1 MAEDS
6 ASKTVVQQRIQRL
19 FESTADI
26 RFMMRI
32 RRILVSRDNDPS
44 DAQYTGTN
52 IPAPFNTTNLAL
64 RTMID
69 APASAA
75 QHYAS
80 RIASNLPDIEVTPI
94 SRRSTISAVIDK
106 QAGEQE
112 RIDSALWES
121 MGGREEQW
129 KCGWGMSLGGVSY
142 YLVLPRD
149 ADFGLPDRIFYDDLT
164 EDEIAGLQKIGK
176 STLTK
181 VESPSGKLVYA
192 EPGDVWAA
200 RRKEKSEEHTISG
213 RSLFTLRAF
222 PRDMCVVEKDSD
234 GVKWGFIV
242 EEVPGDAVDA
252 GSELARSAAKM
263 RGIPEEDIDKFG
275 IFLDKNGRIIGG
287 ISHGGPADSD
297 WKRPDVVTVVR
308 YFDRVDQVFM
318 VAPRGS
324 VESAYEVFRS
334 EHGCKIEGIPACP
347 LVEVPF
353 FRTDID
359 IPRKAFATPLDKVF
373 AYAPLIN
380 QLETLLSNAAAFD
393 LIPRWVVELKDG
405 SILRGEDGE
414 PKIVESGQVPGLN
427 PNEAAAY
434 PGTLRQL
441 TIQAVRE
448 HGDLLKIYLEQLAQA
463 MPSPIATG
471 ASGASGAAWT
481 AQTLIQQAQETL
493 RQPVDNHARAV
504 QTIIKMCHSWLRELD
519 VPIYFTSAP
528 GYRKNRRSIRGVIE
542 FDPKNFTDSI
552 YVTQELDTP
561 EERTVRIQVGMGL
574 WQQGAIDDDVFYT
587 EYMRTPDARQA
598 VIDRYVQMIMDYVIY
613 GKVPAG
619 ANPQVF
625 QQSLILQVADG
636 VRGAI
641 HQELLSTSPNYALAS
656 ARQGAQEV
664 AQQAQ
669 MMQQQ
674 LGVSGA
680 LPPPGQGGSTNIN
693 EGGVE
698 PQGYQPNLA
707 YQAGIRRPGVG
718 MAESLQ
724 QQIGPKANIPGV
736 SVPAGAPA

>member
-1 MAEDS
+1 MAEES
-6 ASKTVVQQRIQRL
+6 PTTSVVLQRIQRL
-19 FESTADI
+19 YQATNDI

-32 RRILVSRDNDPS
+32 RRILVSRDNQPADS
-44 DAQYTGTN
+44 SYTGTN

-75 QHYAS
+75 QHFAS
-80 RIASNLPDIEVTPI
+80 RISSNLPDIEVVPI
-94 SRRSTISAVIDK
+94 SKRSNISVTIDK

-112 RIDSALWES
+112 RIDAALWES
-121 MGGREEQW
+121 MGGREQQW
-129 KCGWGMSLGGVSY
+129 KCGWGMSLGGVGY

-149 ADFGLPDRIFYDDLT
+149 ADFGLPDRIFYDDMT
-164 EDEIAGLQKIGK
+164 DDEIADLQKQGNA
-176 STLTK
+176 TLTK
-181 VESPSGKLVYA
+181 VPNKAGKLVYA

-200 RRKEKSEEHTISG
+200 RRREESEKRSIAG

-222 PRDMCVVEKDSD
+222 PRDMCDVEKDSD
-234 GVKWGFIV
+234 GVKWGYIV
-242 EEVPGDAVDA
+242 EEVPGDSIGE
-252 GSELARSAAKM
+252 GSEIAMAAAKYA
-263 RGIPEEDIDKFG
+263 GADEDEIDQYG
-275 IFLDKNGRIIGG
+275 IFVDKNGRIIGG
-287 ISHGGPADSD
+287 VSHGGPAESD
-297 WKRPDVVTVVR
+297 WKRPDVVTIVR
-308 YFDRVDQVFM
+308 YFDRMEQRIY

-324 VESAYEVFRS
+324 VESGLEVFRG
-334 EHGCKIEGIPACP
+334 EHGCKVEGIPACP
-347 LVEVPF
+347 LVDVPF
-353 FRTDID
+353 FRTDVD
-359 IPRKAFATPLDKVF
+359 VPRQAYSTPLDKIF
-373 AYAPLIN
+373 AYTPLIN
-380 QLETLLSNAAAFD
+380 QLQTLLSNAAAFD

-441 TIQAVRE
+441 TIQGVRE
-448 HGDLLKIYLEQLAQA
+448 HGELLKVYLEQLAQA
-463 MPSPIATG
+463 MPSPITTG
-471 ASGASGAAWT
+471 ASGSSGAAWT

-504 QTIIKMCHSWLRELD
+504 QTILKMCHSWLRELD
-519 VPIYFTSAP
+519 MPIYFTSAP
-528 GYRKNRRSIRGVIE
+528 GFRKNKRSIRGVIE

-552 YVTQELDTP
+552 FVTQELDTP
-561 EERTVRIQVGMGL
+561 EERTVRIQVGMTL
-574 WQQGAIDDDVFYT
+574 WNQGAIDDDVFYT

-598 VIDRYVQMIMDYVIY
+598 VIDRYVQMVMDYVVY

-619 ANPQVF
+619 ANPQIF

-641 HQELLSTSPNYALAS
+641 HYELLNTSPNYALAA
-656 ARQGAQEV
+656 ARS
-664 AQQAQ
+664 QAEQNQQ

-674 LGVSGA
+674 AA
-680 LPPPGQGGSTNIN
+680 LPPAYQGGSTNIA

-707 YQAGIRRPGVG
+707 YQAGIRRPGIG
-718 MAESLQ
+718 MAESLEGQ
-724 QQIGPKANIPGV
+724 VGSRVGGQGI
-736 SVPAGAPA
+736 SVPAGGTA